1 MNILNLAT
9 TDEGG
14 AGVACRMLNEMF
26 LQAGCK
32 SVLVVK
38 ESSLTND
45 NVIVLQRKAPGKS
58 FKYYLNR
65 IKEKF
70 LNIYKRFAP
79 LDIDGNYSFY
89 NLNERKRY
97 YSTRKLVRKLPFKP
111 DVILVYWISEFLNTK
126 AMQELTAL
134 TGAKIFWMMTDNAP
148 LTGGC
153 HYPWQCEGFHTDC
166 SNCPAILTNSKKTI
180 AQKNLVY
187 KKNNIPQNLELIT
200 SSVSDHERA
209 LKASL
214 FNGKKI
220 HKIVAAIDPVKYAPG
235 DKALAKAHFGIDA
248 ATRVMFYGAGSFVYP
263 RKGGKQVVEAL
274 DLLQKKFIE
283 PGNASNKKNDFL
295 ILIAGNDGEEY
306 FSKINIPFKR
316 VGYLNEENLIK
327 AYQAA
332 DFSLSP
338 SLEDSGPL
346 MVNQCIMCGTPMVA
360 FNTGVAM
367 DLVRKGETGYIAKLF
382 DSSDLAEGIRYMLL
396 LNDEELIQM
405 SRNCRNFA
413 LANITPAI
421 YTEKLLS
428 LFST

>member
-14 AGVACRMLNEMF
+14 AGVASRMLNDMF
-26 LQAGCK
+26 LKAGCN
-32 SVLVVK
+32 SLLVVK

-45 NVIVLQRKAPGKS
+45 NVVVLQRPIQEKS
-58 FKYYLNR
+58 FQYYLNKIR
-65 IKEKF
+65 QKF
-70 LNIYKRFAP
+70 LNVYRRFDP
-79 LDIDGNYSFY
+79 LNIDSNYSFY
-89 NLNERKRY
+89 NLYESKQH
-97 YSTRKLVRKLPFKP
+97 YSAQKIVKQLPFKP

-126 AMQELTAL
+126 TMQELTAL

-166 SNCPAILTNSKKTI
+166 SNCPAIFTDSKKII
-180 AQKNLVY
+180 AQKNLAF
-187 KKNNIPQNLELIT
+187 KKANIPENLELVT

-214 FNGKKI
+214 FKGKKV
-220 HKIVAAIDPVKYAPG
+220 HKIVAAIDPLKYTPG
-235 DKALAKAHFGIDA
+235 DKALAKAHFGIDP

-274 DLLQKKFIE
+274 GLLQKKLQE
-283 PGNASNKKNDFL
+283 TGAAVNMKNDFL

-382 DSSDLAEGIRYMLL
+382 DSADLAEGIRYMLSVS
-396 LNDEELIQM
+396 DRELRQM
-405 SRNCRNFA
+405 SENCRNFA

-421 YTEKLLS
+421 YTQKLLS
-428 LFST
+428 LFQT

>member
-14 AGVACRMLNEMF
+14 AGVACRMLNDMF
-26 LQAGCK
+26 LQAGCN

-38 ESSLTND
+38 ESSLANN
-45 NVIVLQRKAPGKS
+45 NVIVLQKRVREKS
-58 FKYYLNR
+58 FKYYLNK

-70 LNIYKRFAP
+70 FNIYRRFDPLNI
-79 LDIDGNYSFY
+79 DSNYSFY
-89 NLNERKRY
+89 NLNESKQHYAARKIV
-97 YSTRKLVRKLPFKP
+97 KQLPFKP

-126 AMQELTAL
+126 TMQELTAL

-153 HYPWQCEGFHTDC
+153 HYPWQCKGFHTDC
-166 SNCPAILTNSKKTI
+166 SNCPAIFTDSKKII
-180 AQKNLVY
+180 AQKNLAF
-187 KKNNIPQNLELIT
+187 KKANIPENLELIT

-214 FNGKKI
+214 FKGKKV
-220 HKIVAAIDPVKYAPG
+220 HKIVAAIDPLKYTPG
-235 DKALAKAHFGIDA
+235 DKALAKAHFGIDPA
-248 ATRVMFYGAGSFVYP
+248 IRVMFYGASSFVYP

-274 DLLQKKFIE
+274 DLLQKKLQE
-283 PGNASNKKNDFL
+283 TVAAVNNKSDFL
-295 ILIAGNDGEEY
+295 ILIAGSDSEEY
-306 FSKINIPFKR
+306 FNQINIPFKR

-367 DLVRKGETGYIAKLF
+367 DLVRTGETGYIAKLF
-382 DSSDLAEGIRYMLL
+382 DSADLAEGIGYMLSL
-396 LNDEELIQM
+396 SDEELRQM
-405 SRNCRNFA
+405 SANCRNFA
-413 LANITPAI
+413 LANMTPAV
-421 YTEKLLS
+421 YTEKLLG
-428 LFST
+428 LFKA

>member
-14 AGVACRMLNEMF
+14 AGVACRMLNDMF
-26 LQAGCK
+26 LHA
-32 SVLVVK
+32 
-38 ESSLTND
+38 ND
-45 NVIVLQRKAPGKS
+45 NVVVLQRPIREKS
-58 FKYYLNR
+58 FKHYLNK
-65 IKEKF
+65 IKQKF
-70 LNIYKRFAP
+70 SNLYRRFDPMNI
-79 LDIDGNYSFY
+79 DSNYSFY
-89 NLNERKRY
+89 NLNERSKHY
-97 YSTRKLVRKLPFKP
+97 AAEKILKQVPFKP
-111 DVILVYWISEFLNTK
+111 DVILLYWISDFLNTK
-126 AMQELTAL
+126 SMQELTAL

-153 HYPWQCEGFHTDC
+153 HYPWQCKAFHTDC
-166 SNCPAILTNSKKTI
+166 SNCPAILTDSKKTI
-180 AQKNLVY
+180 AKKNLAF
-187 KKNNIPQNLELIT
+187 KKTNIPADLELIT

-214 FNGKKI
+214 FKGKKI

-235 DKALAKAHFGIDA
+235 DKALAKAYFGIDP
-248 ATRVMFYGAGSFVYP
+248 ATRVMFYGASSFIYP

-274 DLLQKKFIE
+274 DLLQKKLIE
-283 PGNASNKKNDFL
+283 NGGAANKKNFL
-295 ILIAGNDGEEY
+295 ILIAGKDGEEF
-306 FSKINIPFKR
+306 FSKIDIPFKR

-367 DLVRKGETGYIAKLF
+367 DLVRTAETGYIAKLF
-382 DSSDLAEGIRYMLL
+382 DSADLAAGIKYMLSL
-396 LNDEELIQM
+396 SDEELGQM
-405 SRNCRNFA
+405 SANCRKFA

-421 YTEKLLS
+421 YTEKLLN
-428 LFST
+428 LFKA